1 MVVIFHGQFKILYLH
16 KNIGLHAYAVNAYN
30 YASQGADWATSGSS
44 GYVESCVGT
53 RQSPID
59 FKREDAIPV
68 SGFDPLNFSSYC
80 GKIAGKLKNN
90 GHTLQFSTADGNPS
104 PGHVISGGPLGNTS
118 YHFLQFHFHW
128 GSSTTRGSEH
138 LVDGER

>member
-1 MVVIFHGQFKILYLH
+1 MNQ
-16 KNIGLHAYAVNAYN
+16 NIGLLTYAVNAYD

-44 GYVESCVGT
+44 GFVETCVGT

-59 FKREDAIPV
+59 FNREDVIPI
-68 SGFDPLNFSSYC
+68 SGFDPLDFSSYC
-80 GKIAGKLKNN
+80 GKIAGKLTNN
-90 GHTLQFSTADGNPS
+90 GHTLIFSTADGAPS
-104 PGHVISGGPLGNTS
+104 AGHVISGGPLGDTA